1 MLRLSVELVESLI
14 RRLET
19 RVQGEDPLPGETS
32 GPAVSQ
38 AKVSVSEQMVRVPV
52 LGIQF
57 TRLAKVLY
65 GGLDPS
71 STQLDEPDPAA
82 QVSEVRIWIDRDELP
97 VGLHRLVEA
106 SSRQLHIPQIGVGRD
121 RARRRGDG
129 FPKCRRSLV
138 IPPVILQDHPAL
150 VRHGSNTITRHD
162 RRNICTPPRHCRSGE
177 QAGDQQYAPRSP
189 R

>member
-1 MLRLSVELVESLI
+1 MLRLSVELVGSLI
-14 RRLET
+14 GRLVT

-32 GPAVSQ
+32 GPVVSQ
-38 AKVSVSEQMVRVPV
+38 AKVCVSEQMVRVPV
-52 LGIQF
+52 LWIKF
-57 TRLAKVLY
+57 TRLAKILHS
-65 GGLDPS
+65 GLDPS
-71 STQLDEPDPAA
+71 STQLDESDPTA
-82 QVSEVRIWIDRDELP
+82 QVSKVRIWIDRDESP

-106 SSRQLHIPQIGVGRD
+106 SARQLHVPQISVGRD

-138 IPPVILQDHPAL
+138 IPPVILQDYRAL
-150 VRHGSNTITRHD
+150 VRSGSNTITCHG
-162 RRNICTPPRHCRSGE
+162 RRDVRAPPRHRWDGE